1 MSLNVRTGNMYRFV
15 SHTWNAVKGKCE
27 HDCAYCY
34 MKKLGAG
41 KDIRLDRYEFRTN
54 LGCNNFIFVGSG
66 TDLFAE
72 NVPSEWILETLDYC
86 NYFENKYLFQSKNPE
101 RILKFIDHPVFR
113 KSFVCTTLESNRDYK
128 EFMGNTPS
136 IEDRVLAMEK
146 IAEKNINTLV
156 TIEPIMDFD
165 LDELLELIK
174 KCKPIQ
180 VNIGK
185 NTSKDVKL
193 PHPTGEKTKE
203 FIIELR
209 KFTKVEIKDNIK
221 SKK

>member
-1 MSLNVRTGNMYRFV
+1 MGLNISTGNMYKFV
-15 SHTWNAVKGKCE
+15 SHTWNTLKGGCE
-27 HDCAYCY
+27 HQCSYCY
-34 MKKLGAG
+34 MKNYVSG
-41 KDIRLDRYEFRTN
+41 KVGFKDYELRTN
-54 LGCNNFIFVGSG
+54 LGCKNTIFVGSNN
-66 TDLFAE
+66 DLFAKD
-72 NVPSEWILETLDYC
+72 VPSEWIIKTLDYC
-86 NYFENKYLFQSKNPE
+86 NYFDNTYLFQSKNPE
-101 RILKFIDHPVFR
+101 RILEFIDHPVFK

-128 EFMGNTPS
+128 EFMGNAPS

-146 IAEKNINTLV
+146 IAEKNIHTLV

-165 LDELLELIK
+165 LDKLLELIK